1 MEQFLSQ
8 IPQSVIEKYNIT
20 ATQYFLTIQSDKDN
34 YINISNKEIVIRE
47 SANTITFREKNYV
60 VSLYKEIKLCNITLL
75 DNFPN

>member
-8 IPQSVIEKYNIT
+8 IPQEVIEKYNIT
-20 ATQYFLTIQSDKDN
+20 ASQYFLTIHSGNDN

-47 SANTITFREKNYV
+47 SESTISFREKNYV
-60 VSLYKEIKLCNITLL
+60 VSLYKKIKLCNITLL

>member
-8 IPQSVIEKYNIT
+8 IPEFVIEKYNIT
-20 ATQYFLTIQSDKDN
+20 ATQYFLTIQSDNDN

-47 SANTITFREKNYV
+47 SESTISFREKNYV
-60 VSLYKEIKLCNITLL
+60 VSLYKKIKLCNITLL